1 MINTPLFTLMY
12 KEVYRFMRLWR
23 QTLIPPVISS
33 SLYLMIFGQ
42 ILGNRIGAVQGV
54 GYTKFVLPGLVMLSM
69 IISSFQNTASSFYG
83 EKFQKSIEEILIAP
97 LANYQVII
105 GFLCGGIA
113 RGVIC
118 GSLVLLV
125 GVILTN
131 IHFAHPLYLMYTM
144 LITTSCF
151 AAVGML
157 NGMLAK
163 TFDHITI
170 FPDFILMPLIFLGGV
185 FYNTQ
190 ELPGVL
196 KSMHV
201 YNPIVYFVD
210 AARYAILGVSE
221 FSSGSDF
228 LVISMVGVFVISFLS
243 YCFNKGFGFR
253 E

>member
-1 MINTPLFTLMY
+1 M
-12 KEVYRFMRLWR
+12 WR
-23 QTLIPPVISS
+23 
-33 SLYLMIFGQ
+33 
-42 ILGNRIGAVQGV
+42 
-54 GYTKFVLPGLVMLSM
+54 
-69 IISSFQNTASSFYG
+69 
-83 EKFQKSIEEILIAP
+83 
-97 LANYQVII
+97 
-105 GFLCGGIA
+105 IA

-196 KSMHV
+196 KSMC
-201 YNPIVYFVD
+201 IT
-210 AARYAILGVSE
+210 RLSILWTLHGMPFWGKQ

-228 LVISMVGVFVISFLS
+228 
-243 YCFNKGFGFR
+243 
-253 E
+253 